1 MSAMKRLFQLM
12 ADKKASDI
20 FLSIGAPINIKI
32 NGVAMPVNQTILTAS
47 AVQTLLY
54 EVLNEHQVREF
65 EEELELNTAYTME
78 GVGTYRISA
87 FRQKG
92 TPAVVVRYIPGNVPP
107 LDSLNLPPV
116 LKEVVMQKRGLIL
129 MVGATGSGKS
139 TSLAAMI
146 DYRNAERS
154 GHILTLEDPV
164 EFIFR
169 NRKSI
174 VNQREV
180 GTDTKA
186 FPVALKNAL
195 RQAPDVI
202 LIGEIRDRDTMS
214 MALQYAQSGHLC
226 MATLHAN
233 NSYHAMNRIISFYPL
248 ENRPTLL
255 LDLSASLQAIISQRL
270 VRTKAGQRRPA
281 CEVLLNTR
289 HISELI
295 EKGEI
300 NEMKEAMEK
309 SMAPGSQT
317 FEQSLFKLFVE
328 GQITQDEA
336 MHNADSATNMLWL
349 INQATAGQI
358 TSGQV
363 SVPHSTIPARDPT
376 QTTGQLAKGSD
387 SFDDIKIDTTT

>member
-1 MSAMKRLFQLM
+1 MKRLFQLM

-32 NGVAMPVNQTILTAS
+32 NGVSMPVNQTILSAS
-47 AVQTLLY
+47 AVQSLLY

-65 EEELELNTAYTME
+65 EEELELNTAYTLE

-92 TPAVVVRYIPGNVPP
+92 TPAVVVRYIPGQVPP

-146 DYRNAERS
+146 DFRNAEKS

-164 EFIFR
+164 EFIFK

-186 FPVALKNAL
+186 FPIALKNAL

-255 LDLSASLQAIISQRL
+255 LDLSASLQAVISQRL
-270 VRTKAGQRRPA
+270 VRTKAGSRKPA

-317 FEQSLFKLFVE
+317 FEQSLFKLFIE
-328 GQITQDEA
+328 GDITQDEA
-336 MHNADSATNMLWL
+336 MLNADSATNMLWL

-358 TSGQV
+358 TSGK
-363 SVPHSTIPARDPT
+363 VPTLPAGGDKE
-376 QTTGQLAKGSD
+376 GEKKEGLLAGGKGD
-387 SFDDIKIDTTT
+387 ANFTSFKIDVNA